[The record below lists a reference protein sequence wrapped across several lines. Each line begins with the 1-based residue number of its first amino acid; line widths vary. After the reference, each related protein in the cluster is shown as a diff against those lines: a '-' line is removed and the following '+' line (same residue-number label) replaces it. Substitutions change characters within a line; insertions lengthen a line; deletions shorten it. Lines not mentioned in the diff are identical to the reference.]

1 VDDPKAPRL
10 VVVGNSR
17 FAADGFLDS
26 GANANFLR
34 NALHWLT
41 GTEKKMGIAPKTPER
56 ASLSLTQSQVRRIAV
71 VTVLGMPLFAALVGA
86 WVWYRRR
93 D

>member
-1 VDDPKAPRL
+1 
-10 VVVGNSR
+10 
-17 FAADGFLDS
+17 
-26 GANANFLR
+26 
-34 NALHWLT
+34 
-41 GTEKKMGIAPKTPER
+41 MGIAPKTPER
-56 ASLSLTQSQVRRIAV
+56 ASLSLTQSQVRRIAL